1 MQGILDT
8 AAAAFTLLMVLLVGW
23 ALVFAAGF
31 FMERKLRRG
40 STAQHIWNSM
50 TWVWDNA
57 NLIGIPTLVLG
68 AIYMIWALNYGPG
81 IGGPSLLILMLMGAA
96 TLLIGFAPAMRRR

>member
-1 MQGILDT
+1 
-8 AAAAFTLLMVLLVGW
+8 
-23 ALVFAAGF
+23 
-31 FMERKLRRG
+31 
-40 STAQHIWNSM
+40 M

-57 NLIGIPTLVLG
+57 NLIGIPTLILG
-68 AIYMIWALNYGPG
+68 AVYMIWALNYGPG